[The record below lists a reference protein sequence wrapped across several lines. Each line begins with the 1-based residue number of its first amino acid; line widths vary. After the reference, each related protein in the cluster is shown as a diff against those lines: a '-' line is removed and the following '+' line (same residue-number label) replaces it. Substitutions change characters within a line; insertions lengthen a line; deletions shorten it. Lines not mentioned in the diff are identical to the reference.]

1 MEILKQMLEFNP
13 SKRITALEILE
24 KLISNELFFFN
35 NK

>member
-13 SKRITALEILE
+13 SKRITVFEILE